1 MERKSKPRKTTSRT
15 SQPSTVKLT
24 PDGEAKYQRVKAF
37 FETVLRHSK
46 GEHAGKPFLLLPW
59 QQEVF
64 RNLFGVLNAEGR
76 RQHRVS
82 YIEVPKKNGSLAP
95 AA

>member
-1 MERKSKPRKTTSRT
+1 MLARKRKRKTTSQT
-15 SQPSTVKLT
+15 SQPSLVELSEA
-24 PDGEAKYQRVKAF
+24 GELQYKRVRGF
-37 FETVLRHSK
+37 FEGVLRHSK
-46 GEHAGKPFLLLPW
+46 GEHAGKPFTLLPW

>member
-1 MERKSKPRKTTSRT
+1 M
-15 SQPSTVKLT
+15 
-24 PDGEAKYQRVKAF
+24 
-37 FETVLRHSK
+37 LRHSK

-82 YIEVPKKNGSLAP
+82 YIEVPKKMAP
-95 AA
+95 WPLRLNAVGAKEP

>member
-1 MERKSKPRKTTSRT
+1 
-15 SQPSTVKLT
+15 
-24 PDGEAKYQRVKAF
+24 
-37 FETVLRHSK
+37 
-46 GEHAGKPFLLLPW
+46 
-59 QQEVF
+59 
-64 RNLFGVLNAEGR
+64 VLNAEGR

>member
-1 MERKSKPRKTTSRT
+1 MRNSPR
-15 SQPSTVKLT
+15 STVKLC

-37 FETVLRHSK
+37 FEKVLRHSK
-46 GEHAGKPFLLLPW
+46 GEHAGKPVTLLPW